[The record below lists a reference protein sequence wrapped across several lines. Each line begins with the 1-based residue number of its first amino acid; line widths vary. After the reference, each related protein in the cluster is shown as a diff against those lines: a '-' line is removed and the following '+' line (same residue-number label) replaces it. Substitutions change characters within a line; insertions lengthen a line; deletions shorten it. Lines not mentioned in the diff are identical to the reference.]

1 VTAVAVTPRSFR
13 QTPGAHLLRL
23 EQSGLLV
30 RYPTV
35 DRPLDEREMVE
46 LVRGCEGVIV
56 GVESVS
62 AAVLDAGPIRVVV
75 KYGSGLDNIDLEAT
89 SARGVTVVATAE
101 ANARSVAEL
110 TIALMLALARH
121 VVAHDRLVRSGSWAR
136 RPGIELEGRR
146 LGLVGYGAIGRTVA
160 ELAEGL
166 GLTVVA
172 HDTALDEADVEL
184 VELDELLASSDVV
197 SLHLPLDKRTR
208 GLLGARELGLMRPGA
223 LLVNTARGGLVDEQ
237 ALADALR
244 SGTLAGAAFDVF
256 VEEPL
261 PADSPLLQL
270 ESFVAS
276 PHAGAATTEAA
287 RRASLLAVEL
297 LLEAL

>member
-1 VTAVAVTPRSFR
+1 VTTVAVTPRSFR
-13 QTPGAHLLRL
+13 QTRGAHLRRL

-62 AAVLDAGPIRVVV
+62 PAVLDAGPIRVVV

-89 SARGVTVVATAE
+89 SAREVTVVATAE

-136 RPGIELEGRR
+136 RPGIELEGKR

-160 ELAEGL
+160 ELAKGL

-172 HDTALDEADVEL
+172 HDTALDGADVEL
-184 VELDELLASSDVV
+184 MELDELLASSDVV